1 MPSIDGVDSHLDN
14 DEDCLDA
21 ECLREENHVIQQGS
35 SNPDSLAV
43 NGIYGDIYKTILSQ
57 PSSSCLDDRRR
68 STLPERMIANRQ
80 LGKVHR
86 KFVSSGK
93 DLMNS
98 ISSSAGSKK
107 SSDERAMDCVPACGY
122 NYFSDDYVSLPL
134 NSRGEFVNLHPG
146 GSPSSVNISKR
157 QCLGESSSHPSAS
170 PAFYNPTTSTDHVNL
185 RPNHHAPKFYA
196 TDQSPHFTPTVPTE
210 YQMDFR
216 QLPCSKRMENCK
228 YSIPSN
234 KYPCT
239 NQQDISAACFSSEC
253 MKCNNPH
260 PKLLGMQS
268 GCMRQDWEQ
277 NTQSTSETTVRLM
290 GKTVTLGTSSMQCRD
305 LNNESPGSCKQVQA
319 KDHSFQGMYRKTFP
333 QLFHREMAD
342 PASAFRI
349 PHGKRELSE
358 NPSFFSADELRSE
371 LDTNSFRTNGY
382 NEQPVLPAANNLYVQ
397 PATWCN
403 KGELRQPIM
412 PNQAQSSAE
421 DMLLASMHRRNTQN
435 VASVPCL
442 NRRNSV
448 RNFME
453 KIPAPYQPGYFTQ
466 KFSNMTQRNLT
477 SSSLSGYA
485 AVQNSTTQTKFTSL
499 PPLPPSLAPS
509 RIRSLDY
516 AQHRGTNTS
525 TFNPSIPAVHQTSRS
540 GAPGNAMPR
549 DERLKWAVMGSNVE
563 GSGQLNQNGK
573 RPAERD
579 DAFLTSPKKACTA
592 SGKDSNL
599 LSGQFCRSR
608 FAGARPVD
616 MPVGL
621 SPRPGLGNRDARTTW
636 SYPVSTV
643 GPVKLKP
650 GVRHIVEPS
659 ASVMEQSIPWA
670 VNSVTPIAVS
680 TSKIE
685 TQKAA
690 NSNHVWQ

>member
-1 MPSIDGVDSHLDN
+1 MAAAGARFSIR
-14 DEDCLDA
+14 EYA
-21 ECLREENHVIQQGS
+21 ARARMREEGGS
-35 SNPDSLAV
+35 CWPFGGEAGALPPMEARRFRWWADEAAAVEEEEREVERRMAAKRRKRSVAELFAAVPRVAGGKGKKRAV
-43 NGIYGDIYKTILSQ
+43 NGMQANKGKVALAAEVKASNGFKKKVPNGIAVSKK

-134 NSRGEFVNLHPG
+134 NSRGEFVNLHP
-146 GSPSSVNISKR
+146 
-157 QCLGESSSHPSAS
+157 
-170 PAFYNPTTSTDHVNL
+170 
-185 RPNHHAPKFYA
+185 
-196 TDQSPHFTPTVPTE
+196 
-210 YQMDFR
+210 
-216 QLPCSKRMENCK
+216 
-228 YSIPSN
+228 
-234 KYPCT
+234 
-239 NQQDISAACFSSEC
+239 
-253 MKCNNPH
+253 
-260 PKLLGMQS
+260 
-268 GCMRQDWEQ
+268 
-277 NTQSTSETTVRLM
+277 
-290 GKTVTLGTSSMQCRD
+290 
-305 LNNESPGSCKQVQA
+305 
-319 KDHSFQGMYRKTFP
+319 
-333 QLFHREMAD
+333 
-342 PASAFRI
+342 
-349 PHGKRELSE
+349 
-358 NPSFFSADELRSE
+358 ADELRSE

-599 LSGQFCRSR
+599 LSG
-608 FAGARPVD
+608 
-616 MPVGL
+616 
-621 SPRPGLGNRDARTTW
+621 
-636 SYPVSTV
+636 
-643 GPVKLKP
+643 
-650 GVRHIVEPS
+650 
-659 ASVMEQSIPWA
+659 
-670 VNSVTPIAVS
+670 NSVDPDLQVHGLLICLLA
-680 TSKIE
+680 
-685 TQKAA
+685 
-690 NSNHVWQ
+690 